1 MRLPDL
7 KIVLRWEGKLDV
19 GLETETKWE
28 EKRRKAQCL
37 ADELSTPSKKVLPSS
52 KMSANK

>member
-37 ADELSTPSKKVLPSS
+37 ADEL
-52 KMSANK
+52 NIW

>member
-37 ADELSTPSKKVLPSS
+37 ADELSTLSKKVLPSS